1 MADGFVPSY
10 NNEEE
15 RLEEIEKN
23 KKSYRIRIT
32 LLSIVAVIVVATVI
46 IVSYILA
53 NRNYSKYKKY
63 EEKMDLYGFS
73 QVYENGRCN
82 TSEKVTKSEAV
93 KMLLACLYNVPSI
106 EGIALPTEETYPNAI
121 WVEYAI
127 KQGFVTREEV
137 NASNANDKVKYQE
150 VLVWMYNIKAKALN
164 IEPDT
169 ADNFNVKDIN
179 AYNPDQQLA
188 IKDMLNS
195 GIITVNTSKIKGG
208 KKLYKGKLN
217 ELIINFAEKYNTIT
231 VGDAKININEE
242 KIPTN
247 ADRYTYTLAN
257 VNKEVYEIPFIN
269 DGGEGFISP
278 VEYYPN
284 NKQYFTQIKTY
295 VEGYYDYLLTVDS
308 ATISTAQ
315 MKRKLKKY
323 AYEEFDDQ
331 KLEQYVNYVK
341 ANNIKLAGKS
351 TVQMPCVYFDGKDYR
366 VRVKLDITVES
377 SNTKDN
383 LLFGDTNVTYN
394 DTQATIYIDAILAK
408 NDTSETLFVVET
420 PISKLIVKNSSSVLS
435 KEV

>member
-82 TSEKVTKSEAV
+82 TSDKVTKSEAV

-169 ADNFNVKDIN
+169 EDNFNVKDIN

-323 AYEEFDDQ
+323 AYEEFDNQ

>member
-63 EEKMDLYGFS
+63 EEKMNLYGFS

-82 TSEKVTKSEAV
+82 TSDKVTKSEAV

-323 AYEEFDDQ
+323 AYEEFDNQ

-351 TVQMPCVYFDGKDYR
+351 TVQMPCVYFDGKDYT

-377 SNTKDN
+377 SNSKDN

>member
-323 AYEEFDDQ
+323 AYEEFDNQ

>member
-63 EEKMDLYGFS
+63 EEKMNLYGFS

-82 TSEKVTKSEAV
+82 TSDKVTKSEAV

-269 DGGEGFISP
+269 DGGEGFVSP

-420 PISKLIVKNSSSVLS
+420 PISKLIVKNSGSVLS

>member
-63 EEKMDLYGFS
+63 EEKMNLYGFS

-82 TSEKVTKSEAV
+82 TSDKVTKSEAV

-323 AYEEFDDQ
+323 AYEEFDNQ